1 MNLEE
6 RLAHLQWRKVCNES
20 QIQGALKHTKQLVD
34 RDTLLNAT
42 ESKDAS
48 KWVRRVV
55 QTELA
60 KPLEISLE
68 QYEQILRENDAE
80 SAALE
85 RASALHAT
93 SVAVIQAKMK
103 LREEHAKRLRQYRK
117 HKQLLLKQ
125 DDAAGSPDRHHH
137 HHHKDNNDPPS
148 NRGKH

>member
-20 QIQGALKHTKQLVD
+20 QIQGALKQTKQLVD

-85 RASALHAT
+85 RASALHAN
-93 SVAVIQAKMK
+93 SVAAIQAKMK
-103 LREEHAKRLRQYRK
+103 LREEHAKRLRHYRK
-117 HKQLLLKQ
+117 HKQLFLKQ
-125 DDAAGSPDRHHH
+125 DDAAASPHRHP
-137 HHHKDNNDPPS
+137 HKDNNESHPS
-148 NRGKH
+148 RAKH